1 MKTVIV
7 NFMTLLMDKIS
18 WNKSSQ
24 PTRQAICLLL
34 GWRIKQTVN
43 KHIILTAWHKLPKT
57 IQKELL
63 KLGITK

>member
-1 MKTVIV
+1 
-7 NFMTLLMDKIS
+7 MDKIS

-34 GWRIKQTVN
+34 GWLVKKTVD
-43 KHIILTAWHKLPKT
+43 KHIVKTNWCKLPKT
-57 IQKELL
+57 IKKELL

>member
-7 NFMTLLMDKIS
+7 NFMTLIMDKIS

-24 PTRQAICLLL
+24 PTRQSICLLL

-43 KHIILTAWHKLPKT
+43 RYTALTTWGKLPKT

>member
-1 MKTVIV
+1 M
-7 NFMTLLMDKIS
+7 NPIS
-18 WNKSSQ
+18 WNKSSR

-43 KHIILTAWHKLPKT
+43 KRIVLITWHKLPKT

>member
-1 MKTVIV
+1 
-7 NFMTLLMDKIS
+7 MDKIS

-43 KHIILTAWHKLPKT
+43 RYTALTTWHKLPKT
-57 IQKELL
+57 IQKELI